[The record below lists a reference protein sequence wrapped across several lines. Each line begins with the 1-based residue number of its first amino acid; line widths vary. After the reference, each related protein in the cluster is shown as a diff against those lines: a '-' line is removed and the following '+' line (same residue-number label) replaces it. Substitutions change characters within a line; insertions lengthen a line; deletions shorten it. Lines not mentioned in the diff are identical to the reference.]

1 MITAF
6 ASTETAVEAMRLGA
20 CDYLSKPFDVDLLK
34 MKVREKIENR
44 QLKQENVLLK
54 RTLGLSHPFSN
65 IIGRSEAMLEVVKM
79 IETVART
86 NSTILL
92 TGESGTGKGLGA

>member
-20 CDYLSKPFDVDLLK
+20 CDYLSKPFDIDLLK

-44 QLKQENVLLK
+44 QLRQENCC
-54 RTLGLSHPFSN
+54 
-65 IIGRSEAMLEVVKM
+65 
-79 IETVART
+79 
-86 NSTILL
+86 
-92 TGESGTGKGLGA
+92 